1 MIHFDSDTICAI
13 ATAPGRGGIGI
24 VRISGPLAKIISKE
38 ITSTTLQPRLATF
51 VEMKSNNDEVIDS
64 GIGLYFESPNSF
76 TGENIVEL
84 QGHGGIHVL
93 RSVLARVIEC
103 GARLARPGEF
113 TERAFLNGKIDLL
126 QAEAI
131 ADLVDASSTQA
142 ARSAMRTLKGVFSA
156 KIHQLVAAVTS
167 IRVNVEATIDFSDED
182 IDIMSDTG
190 VECAMLEAREMLAEI
205 FQEAQQGVLLKD
217 GLNIVIAGAPNAG
230 KSSLLNALA
239 GVDAAIV
246 TDIPGTTRDVLRQE
260 ISLAGLPMHIY
271 DTAGMRESADVVE
284 QEGVRRARSTL
295 GEADLILLVTDASAC
310 DNSDIEQIMQ
320 PLVEINT
327 DTEDLPYTISPQL
340 LKRLCVVF
348 NKVDLLT
355 DKFKQTY
362 CTDFQDISLKFFYIS
377 AKTGAGLEGLK
388 SHLLKVAGFESTHE
402 QNFSARER
410 HLAALKEAESF
421 LISAIKG
428 VSNHLQIEL
437 IADDLRMVQQH
448 LGAITSNVTSDDLLG
463 EIFSSFCLGK

>member
-38 ITSTTLQPRLATF
+38 VTSTTLQPRLATF

-182 IDIMSDTG
+182 IDIMSYTG

-327 DTEDLPYTISPQL
+327 DTGDLPYTISPQL

-348 NKVDLLT
+348 NKVDLLS

-362 CTDFQDISLKFFYIS
+362 CSDFQDISLKFFYIS

-410 HLAALKEAESF
+410 HLAALKEAERF

>member
-1 MIHFDSDTICAI
+1 MTHFDSDTICAI

-167 IRVNVEATIDFSDED
+167 IRVNVEATIDFSDAD

-310 DNSDIEQIMQ
+310 DNSDIEQVMQ

-327 DTEDLPYTISPQL
+327 DTGDLPYTISPQL

-348 NKVDLLT
+348 NKVDLLS

-362 CTDFQDISLKFFYIS
+362 CSDFQDISLKFFYIS

-388 SHLLKVAGFESTHE
+388 SHLLEVAGFESTHE

-437 IADDLRMVQQH
+437 IAEDLRMVQQH
-448 LGAITSNVTSDDLLG
+448 LGTITSNVTSDDLLG

>member
-1 MIHFDSDTICAI
+1 
-13 ATAPGRGGIGI
+13 
-24 VRISGPLAKIISKE
+24 
-38 ITSTTLQPRLATF
+38 
-51 VEMKSNNDEVIDS
+51 
-64 GIGLYFESPNSF
+64 
-76 TGENIVEL
+76 
-84 QGHGGIHVL
+84 
-93 RSVLARVIEC
+93 
-103 GARLARPGEF
+103 
-113 TERAFLNGKIDLL
+113 
-126 QAEAI
+126 
-131 ADLVDASSTQA
+131 
-142 ARSAMRTLKGVFSA
+142 MRTLKGVFSA

-167 IRVNVEATIDFSDED
+167 IRVNVEATIDFSDAD

-327 DTEDLPYTISPQL
+327 DTGDLPYTISPQL

-348 NKVDLLT
+348 NKVDLLS

-362 CTDFQDISLKFFYIS
+362 CSDFQDISLKFFYIS

-388 SHLLKVAGFESTHE
+388 SHLLEVAGFESTHE

-437 IADDLRMVQQH
+437 IAEDLRMVQQH

>member
-1 MIHFDSDTICAI
+1 
-13 ATAPGRGGIGI
+13 
-24 VRISGPLAKIISKE
+24 
-38 ITSTTLQPRLATF
+38 
-51 VEMKSNNDEVIDS
+51 
-64 GIGLYFESPNSF
+64 
-76 TGENIVEL
+76 
-84 QGHGGIHVL
+84 
-93 RSVLARVIEC
+93 
-103 GARLARPGEF
+103 
-113 TERAFLNGKIDLL
+113 
-126 QAEAI
+126 
-131 ADLVDASSTQA
+131 
-142 ARSAMRTLKGVFSA
+142 
-156 KIHQLVAAVTS
+156 
-167 IRVNVEATIDFSDED
+167 
-182 IDIMSDTG
+182 
-190 VECAMLEAREMLAEI
+190 
-205 FQEAQQGVLLKD
+205 
-217 GLNIVIAGAPNAG
+217 
-230 KSSLLNALA
+230 
-239 GVDAAIV
+239 
-246 TDIPGTTRDVLRQE
+246 
-260 ISLAGLPMHIY
+260 
-271 DTAGMRESADVVE
+271 
-284 QEGVRRARSTL
+284 L

-388 SHLLKVAGFESTHE
+388 SHLLEVAGFESTHE

-437 IADDLRMVQQH
+437 IAEDLRMVQQH

>member
-1 MIHFDSDTICAI
+1 MTHFDSDTICAI

-24 VRISGPLAKIISKE
+24 VRISGPHAETISQE

-51 VEMKSNNDEVIDS
+51 VEMKSSNGEVIDS

-103 GARLARPGEF
+103 GARLAHPGEF
-113 TERAFLNGKIDLL
+113 TERAFLNNKIDLL

-156 KIHQLVAAVTS
+156 KIHQLVAAITS
-167 IRVNVEATIDFSDED
+167 IRVNVEAAIDFSDED
-182 IDIMSDTG
+182 IDIMTDTG
-190 VECAMLEAREMLAEI
+190 VDGAMLEARDRLAEI

-239 GVDAAIV
+239 GVEAAIV
-246 TDIPGTTRDVLRQE
+246 TNIPGTTRDVLRQE

-284 QEGVRRARSTL
+284 QEGVRRARSAL
-295 GEADLILLVTDASAC
+295 GEADFILLVTDAGAC

-327 DTEDLPYTISPQL
+327 EAGDIPQTVAPQL
-340 LKRLCVVF
+340 LNRLCVVF
-348 NKVDLLT
+348 NKVDLLP
-355 DKFKQTY
+355 DQFKPIS
-362 CTDFQDISLKFFYIS
+362 CSDFHDITLKFFYIS

-388 SHLLKVAGFESTHE
+388 SHLLEVAGFESTQE

-410 HLAALKEAESF
+410 HLAALKEADNS
-421 LISAIKG
+421 LKSAIKG
-428 VSNHLQIEL
+428 VSDHLQIEL
-437 IADDLRMVQQH
+437 IAEDLRMVQQH
-448 LGAITSNVTSDDLLG
+448 LGAITGDVTSDDLLG
-463 EIFSSFCLGK
+463 EIFSSFCIGK

>member
-1 MIHFDSDTICAI
+1 MTHFDSDTICAI

-24 VRISGPLAKIISKE
+24 VRISGPDAETISKE
-38 ITSTTLQPRLATF
+38 ITSTDLHPRLATF
-51 VEMKSNNDEVIDS
+51 VEIKSSNSEVIDN
-64 GIGLYFESPNSF
+64 GIGLFFESPNSF

-113 TERAFLNGKIDLL
+113 TERAFFNNKIDLL

-131 ADLVDASSTQA
+131 ADLVEASSTQA

-156 KIHQLVAAVTS
+156 KIHQLVAAITS
-167 IRVNVEATIDFSDED
+167 IRVNVEAAIDFSDED
-182 IDIMSDTG
+182 IDIMSDAG
-190 VECAMLEAREMLAEI
+190 VEQAMLEAKERLADI
-205 FQEAQQGVLLKD
+205 FQEAQQGVLLKE

-239 GVDAAIV
+239 GIDAAIV

-271 DTAGMRESADVVE
+271 DTAGMRESSDVVE
-284 QEGVRRARSTL
+284 QEGVRRARSAL
-295 GEADLILLVTDASAC
+295 GEADLILLVTDASVC
-310 DNSDIEQIMQ
+310 HITDIEKIMQ
-320 PLVEINT
+320 PMLEINT
-327 DTEDLPYTISPQL
+327 DAGDNPHTISPQL
-340 LKRLCVVF
+340 LNRLCVVF
-348 NKVDLLT
+348 NKVDLLP
-355 DKFKQTY
+355 DQHEQIPSSR
-362 CTDFQDISLKFFYIS
+362 FQDIILKFFYIS
-377 AKTGAGLEGLK
+377 AKTGTGLEGLK
-388 SHLLKVAGFESTHE
+388 SHLLEVAGFESTLE

-410 HLAALKEAESF
+410 HLAALKEADNS
-421 LISAIKG
+421 LKSAIKG

-437 IADDLRMVQQH
+437 IAEDLRMVQQH
-448 LGAITSNVTSDDLLG
+448 LGAITGDVTSDDLLG
-463 EIFSSFCLGK
+463 EIFSSFCVGK

>member
-38 ITSTTLQPRLATF
+38 VTSTTLQPRLATF

-182 IDIMSDTG
+182 IDIMSYTG

-327 DTEDLPYTISPQL
+327 DTGDLPYTISPQL

-388 SHLLKVAGFESTHE
+388 SHLLEVAGFESTHE

-410 HLAALKEAESF
+410 HVAALKEAESF

-437 IADDLRMVQQH
+437 IAEDLRMVQQH

>member
-1 MIHFDSDTICAI
+1 MTHFDSDTICAI

-24 VRISGPLAKIISKE
+24 VRISGPHAETISQE
-38 ITSTTLQPRLATF
+38 ITSTTLQPRLASF
-51 VEMKSNNDEVIDS
+51 VEMKSSNGEVIDS

-113 TERAFLNGKIDLL
+113 TERAFLNNKIDLL

-156 KIHQLVAAVTS
+156 KIHQLVAAITS
-167 IRVNVEATIDFSDED
+167 IRVNVEAAIDFSDED
-182 IDIMSDTG
+182 IDIMTDTG
-190 VECAMLEAREMLAEI
+190 VEGAMLEARDRLAEI

-246 TDIPGTTRDVLRQE
+246 TNIPGTTRDVLRQE

-271 DTAGMRESADVVE
+271 DTAGMRESADVAE
-284 QEGVRRARSTL
+284 QEGVRRARSAL
-295 GEADLILLVTDASAC
+295 GEADLILLVTDADAC

-327 DTEDLPYTISPQL
+327 EAGGIPQTVAPQL
-340 LKRLCVVF
+340 LSRLCVVF
-348 NKVDLLT
+348 NKVDLLP
-355 DKFKQTY
+355 DQFKQIS
-362 CTDFQDISLKFFYIS
+362 CSDFHDITLKFFYIS

-388 SHLLKVAGFESTHE
+388 SHLLEVAGFESTQE

-410 HLAALKEAESF
+410 HLAALKEAEN
-421 LISAIKG
+421 LLKSAIKG
-428 VSNHLQIEL
+428 VSDQLQIEL
-437 IADDLRMVQQH
+437 IAEDLRMVQQH
-448 LGAITSNVTSDDLLG
+448 LGAITGGVTSDDLLG
-463 EIFSSFCLGK
+463 EIFSSFCIGK

>member
-1 MIHFDSDTICAI
+1 MTHFDSDTICAI

-38 ITSTTLQPRLATF
+38 VTSTTLQPRLATF

-388 SHLLKVAGFESTHE
+388 SHLLEVAGFESTHE

-437 IADDLRMVQQH
+437 IAEDLRMVQQH

>member
-38 ITSTTLQPRLATF
+38 VTSTTLQPRLATF

-113 TERAFLNGKIDLL
+113 TERAFLNNKIDLL

-327 DTEDLPYTISPQL
+327 DTGDLPYTISPQL

-348 NKVDLLT
+348 NKVDLLS

-388 SHLLKVAGFESTHE
+388 SHLLEVAGFESTHE

-410 HLAALKEAESF
+410 HVAALKEAESF

-437 IADDLRMVQQH
+437 IAEDLRMVQQH

>member
-38 ITSTTLQPRLATF
+38 VTSTTLQPRLATF

-327 DTEDLPYTISPQL
+327 DTGDLPYTISPQL

-348 NKVDLLT
+348 NKVDLLS

-388 SHLLKVAGFESTHE
+388 SHLLEVAGFESTHE

-410 HLAALKEAESF
+410 HVAALKEAESF

-437 IADDLRMVQQH
+437 IAEDLRMVQQH

>member
-1 MIHFDSDTICAI
+1 MTHFDSDTICAI

-24 VRISGPLAKIISKE
+24 VRISGPRAEAISLE
-38 ITSTTLQPRLATF
+38 VTSKTLQPRLATF
-51 VEMKSNNDEVIDS
+51 VEMKSGNGEVIDN

-84 QGHGGIHVL
+84 QGHGGINVL

-103 GARLARPGEF
+103 GARLAHPGEF
-113 TERAFLNGKIDLL
+113 TERAFLNNKIDLL

-167 IRVNVEATIDFSDED
+167 IRVNVEAAIDFSDED
-182 IDIMSDTG
+182 IDVMTDTG
-190 VECAMLEAREMLAEI
+190 VDGAMLEARDRLAEI

-246 TDIPGTTRDVLRQE
+246 TNIPGTTRDVLRQE

-284 QEGVRRARSTL
+284 QEGVRRARSAL
-295 GEADLILLVTDASAC
+295 GEAGLILLVTDAGAC

-327 DTEDLPYTISPQL
+327 EAGDIPQTVAPQL
-340 LKRLCVVF
+340 LNRLCVVF
-348 NKVDLLT
+348 NKVDLLP
-355 DKFKQTY
+355 DQFKPIS
-362 CTDFQDISLKFFYIS
+362 CSDFQDITLKFFYIS

-388 SHLLKVAGFESTHE
+388 SHLLELAGFESTQE

-410 HLAALKEAESF
+410 HLAALKDADNS
-421 LISAIKG
+421 LKSAIKG
-428 VSNHLQIEL
+428 VSDHLQIEL
-437 IADDLRMVQQH
+437 IAEDLRMVQQH
-448 LGAITSNVTSDDLLG
+448 LGAITGDVTSDDLLG
-463 EIFSSFCLGK
+463 EIFSSFCIGK

>member
-38 ITSTTLQPRLATF
+38 VTSTTLQPRLATF

-182 IDIMSDTG
+182 IDIMSYTG

-327 DTEDLPYTISPQL
+327 DTGDLPYTISPQL

-348 NKVDLLT
+348 NKVDLLS

-362 CTDFQDISLKFFYIS
+362 CSDFQDISLKFFYIS

-388 SHLLKVAGFESTHE
+388 SHLLEVAGFESTHE

-437 IADDLRMVQQH
+437 IAEDLRMVQQH

>member
-327 DTEDLPYTISPQL
+327 DTGDLPYTISPQL

-348 NKVDLLT
+348 NKVDLLS

-362 CTDFQDISLKFFYIS
+362 CSDFQDISLKFFYIS

-410 HLAALKEAESF
+410 HVAALKEAESF

>member
-38 ITSTTLQPRLATF
+38 VTSTTLQPRLATF

-182 IDIMSDTG
+182 IDIMSYTG

-327 DTEDLPYTISPQL
+327 DTGDLPYTISPQL

-348 NKVDLLT
+348 NKVDLLS

-362 CTDFQDISLKFFYIS
+362 CSDFQDISLKFFYIS

-437 IADDLRMVQQH
+437 IAEDLRMVQQH

>member
-182 IDIMSDTG
+182 IDIMSYTG

-327 DTEDLPYTISPQL
+327 DTGDLPYTISPQL

-388 SHLLKVAGFESTHE
+388 SHLLEVAGFESTHE

-410 HLAALKEAESF
+410 HVAALKEAESF

-437 IADDLRMVQQH
+437 IAEDLRMVQQH

>member
-1 MIHFDSDTICAI
+1 MTHFDSDTICAI

-327 DTEDLPYTISPQL
+327 DTGDLPYTISPQL

-348 NKVDLLT
+348 NKVDLLS

-362 CTDFQDISLKFFYIS
+362 CSDFQDISLKFFYIS

-410 HLAALKEAESF
+410 HVAALKEAESF